1 MARYILQ
8 RLLLSLP
15 VLLLVV
21 TLSFIIFYVIPGD
34 PALLMV
40 SPDASYA
47 EVEALRRALGLT
59 DPLYVQYFR
68 YLGEVV
74 RLDFGS
80 SLRTGLPVLEE
91 IQVRYPNTFLLA
103 GAGMLIAVVLGLAA
117 GLISAARHNT
127 WLDRLLTL
135 LVLVGVSTPV
145 FWLGFI
151 LMLIFSATLLW
162 LPSGGTGTIA
172 HLILPAATL
181 GLHSTADIA
190 RVTRA
195 SMLEV
200 LRQDYI
206 RTARA
211 KGVREFLVLNW
222 HGLRNALIP
231 IVTMIGIRFGT
242 LLGGVVLVE
251 NVFAWPGIG
260 RLMVDALRVRDYPV
274 VHGAALLLAVT
285 VVVLN
290 LLVDLSYA
298 RLDPRVRFD

>member
-59 DPLYVQYFR
+59 DPLYVQYVR